1 MGRPFSWP
9 NPSAIMTGHAPIS
22 EMSRHMAT
30 EFKLPELGENINEAQ
45 VVSVMVSEG
54 DAVEAEQD
62 VIEVETDKAVMPV
75 PAPAAGTIGKL
86 SVKEGDTLKVGDL
99 IATIEEGDAAASE
112 GGESEEGEKA
122 EAKDQSAEAERKEDK
137 SAKKAEKAEAKQG
150 AKVEAASGAG
160 TPWESQDVEGAG
172 EAAAKPQATEPTERE
187 HGDEPGADR
196 LPVFASPSV
205 RRFAREVGVDIADVE
220 GTGPGGRISEDD
232 VKSHA
237 REHGSGNGRAAASGG
252 EGGPLPD
259 FSKQGPVEREALSM
273 LAKKTA
279 EHMAMCWAT
288 IPHVTLNETIDATD
302 FEDFRQANKRV
313 AEKAGGK
320 LTPTAML
327 VKVVV
332 AALKQY
338 PILNCSYDAKQQE
351 LIKKGYYHI
360 GVAAD
365 TPRGLVVPVIR
376 NADAKSLVDIAVE
389 LGELAEKARAG
400 KLTLD
405 DMAGASFTIT
415 NLGGIGVGHFTPIVN
430 HPEVGILGVG
440 TARETDGRLMMP
452 VSLSFDHRV
461 VNGADGARF
470 LTWIKNA
477 IEQPLGALLGL

>member
-1 MGRPFSWP
+1 
-9 NPSAIMTGHAPIS
+9 
-22 EMSRHMAT
+22 MAT

-45 VVSVMVSEG
+45 VVGVMVSEG

-86 SVKEGDTLKVGDL
+86 SVQEGDTLKVGDL
-99 IATIEEGDAAASE
+99 IATIEEGDGQASE
-112 GGESEEGEKA
+112 GGESEEEEKA
-122 EAKDQSAEAERKEDK
+122 EAKDQSAEADRKEDK
-137 SAKKAEKAEAKQG
+137 QAKKAETAEAKQG
-150 AKVEAASGAG
+150 AKVEAASGTG
-160 TPWESQDVEGAG
+160 TPWESQEAESATRDAEPPREVADVS
-172 EAAAKPQATEPTERE
+172 ERE

-205 RRFAREVGVDIADVE
+205 RRFAREVGVDITDVE

-237 REHGSGNGRAAASGG
+237 REHGSGNGRAASAPSA
-252 EGGPLPD
+252 GPLPD
-259 FSKQGPVEREALSM
+259 FSKQGPVEREPLSM

-279 EHMAMCWAT
+279 EHMAMCWST

-302 FEDFRQANKRV
+302 FENFRQANKRV

-327 VKVVV
+327 VKIVV

-376 NADAKSLVDIAVE
+376 DADQKSLVDIAVE
-389 LGELAEKARAG
+389 LGELAEKARSG

-405 DMAGASFTIT
+405 DMTGGSFTIT

-430 HPEVGILGVG
+430 HPEVGIFGVG

-461 VNGADGARF
+461 VNGADGARC